1 MGRNEDWC
9 VESMFLEKREEN
21 KLHNGSVL
29 VGYDLGEQYSQISYC
44 VYGEGDVEMV
54 ATVIGTRQYN
64 IPTMLCKRKGVNQW
78 YYGKDAV
85 KHREEEDMFPVEG
98 LLSLAKKGEDVE
110 LDGETYDPVALLTLF
125 IRRSM
130 TLMNLIATIENID
143 GIMFTVDELD
153 DRMVEVLAQA
163 AVNLNL
169 KTSRIYFQSH
179 TESLYFFVLHQ
190 PPELWNYQVIAC
202 EHNGMRL
209 KTYRMECN
217 KHTTP
222 IVALIE
228 EQTYETLVLPEERTE
243 DSSGENP
250 QAEQG
255 ERIKQDAYRMADE
268 RFLGILQKMCEGR
281 IVSSAYL
288 LGDGFRAGWDEQSL
302 QFLCRNRR
310 VFKGNNLFSRGA
322 CYGLLEKLD
331 PSEIGQKH
339 VFLGKDKLKS
349 NIGMNVLRQGRES
362 YFALL
367 DAGENWYEI
376 RKECEFLLGD
386 EKELAFVVTPLD
398 GKDKESRVI
407 SLRNAD
413 SGGAP
418 FTRYRLEASMCAAD
432 TVRVKVTDL
441 GFGELFPASGQV
453 WEESF
458 TV

>member
-1 MGRNEDWC
+1 MIGSVN
-9 VESMFLEKREEN
+9 SHMFLEKKEES

-44 VYGEGDVEMV
+44 IYGQGDVEMV
-54 ATVIGTRQYN
+54 ATVVGTKQYN
-64 IPTMLCKRKGVNQW
+64 IPTMLCKRKDSNQW

-85 KHREEEDMFPVEG
+85 KHREEEDMIPVEG
-98 LLSLAKKGEDVE
+98 LLALAKKGETVE

-125 IRRSM
+125 IKRSM
-130 TLMNLIATIENID
+130 TLMSLIASFEKID
-143 GIMFTVDELD
+143 AIMFTVDELD

-163 AVNLNL
+163 AANLNL

-179 TESLYFFVLHQ
+179 TESFYFFVLHQ

-202 EHNGMRL
+202 EHNGKRL

-217 KHTTP
+217 KRTTP

-228 EQTYETLVLPEERTE
+228 EQIYETLVIPEESEEE
-243 DSSGENP
+243 DI
-250 QAEQG
+250 
-255 ERIKQDAYRMADE
+255 RRDAYQLADE

-281 IVSSAYL
+281 IVSTAYL
-288 LGDGFRAGWDEQSL
+288 LGDGFRAGWNERSL
-302 QFLCRNRR
+302 QFLCRSRR
-310 VFKGNNLFSRGA
+310 VFRGNNLFSRGA

-331 PSEIGQKH
+331 PSEVGAKH

-376 RKECEFLLGD
+376 QKECEFLLGND
-386 EKELAFVVTPLD
+386 KTLAFVITPLN
-398 GKDKESRVI
+398 GKNKEIREIPLKNVSV
-407 SLRNAD
+407 N
-413 SGGAP
+413 GAP
-418 FTRYRLEASMCAAD
+418 YTRYRLEVSMCAAD
-432 TVRVKVTDL
+432 TVQIRVTDL
-441 GFGELFPASGQV
+441 GFGEFFPASGQV
-453 WEESF
+453 WEEKI
-458 TV
+458 TLG